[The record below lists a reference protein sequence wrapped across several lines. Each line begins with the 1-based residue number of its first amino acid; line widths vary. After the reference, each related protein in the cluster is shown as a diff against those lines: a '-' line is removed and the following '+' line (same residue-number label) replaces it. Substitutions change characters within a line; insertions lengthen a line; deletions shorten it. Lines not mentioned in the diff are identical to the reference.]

1 MLTISS
7 GHSADYLTGAVAT
20 GRENYYT
27 GAVAAGEPPGRWYGR
42 GAETL
47 GLAGEVDAQ
56 DMTALYE
63 QFIDPRDDAFRD
75 PGRWDDEE
83 VARLGHTGR
92 RYRSQDEIYAA
103 SLAAEPDAGAE
114 RRAALRLEAGQRARK
129 NVAFLDATFSVQ
141 KSITVLHAAF
151 EAQEVRA
158 RAAAENTHSALAA
171 ATGGSGAGGAA
182 ASGAPATGAAEAA
195 GV

>member
-1 MLTISS
+1 MVLRIAS
-7 GHSADYLTGAVAT
+7 GYSPEYLLKEVAT

-42 GAETL
+42 GAKTL
-47 GLAGEVDAQ
+47 GLAGEVDTQ

-63 QFIDPRDDAFRD
+63 RFIDPRDDAFRD
-75 PGRWDDEE
+75 PARWDDEE
-83 VARLGHTGR
+83 VDRLGHTGR
-92 RYRSQDEIYAA
+92 RYQTEDEIYAA
-103 SLAAEPDAGAE
+103 ALKAEPDAGAE
-114 RRAALRLEAGQRARK
+114 RRAELRMEAGKKARK

-158 RAAAENTHSALAA
+158 RAASDRI
-171 ATGGSGAGGAA
+171 
-182 ASGAPATGAAEAA
+182 AA
-195 GV
+195 GVRLRPSHRARVLDLAARPRP